1 MFSFVGWFTR
11 LVAVAVRLPVG
22 DAVLLCDVLAL
33 RNHLEMG
40 NSLGS
45 LFASLLYKQLG
56 SQLCLVELLRNHAH
70 GALSVRNNLTS
81 GLHHVCANILLSVL
95 TFLDKNRVTFL
106 IVSLHPLDGLVRRDI
121 NTKLLKDRPV
131 VNTNSI

>member
-1 MFSFVGWFTR
+1 MGLKSHLFSV
-11 LVAVAVRLPVG
+11 LISLPVC

-45 LFASLLYKQLG
+45 LFASLLYKQLW

-81 GLHHVCANILLSVL
+81 GLHHVCANIFLSVL
-95 TFLDKNRVTFL
+95 TFLDKNGVTFL
-106 IVSLHPLDGLVRRDI
+106 IVSLHPLDGLVGGDV
-121 NTKLLKDRPV
+121 NTKLLKDRSV